1 MEYKFWMDFSW
12 HWPGAGRWGTIRE
25 GDSAGGPQFR
35 QIIKGPVLW
44 KTLGLPSDL
53 DLEGHLRAALRSDLK
68 YDLEWVYHGLRV
80 VVKESS
86 ESTRRASPQPCLVH
100 PRGSCGEPGGKA
112 SVIPGGNSGTTC
124 ARRPLRLSGACW
136 LRRPGKCLPG
146 SALSHC
152 YPRPKF
158 K

>member
-1 MEYKFWMDFSW
+1 MEHKFWMDFSW
-12 HWPGAGRWGTIRE
+12 RWPGAGRWGTVGE

-53 DLEGHLRAALRSDLK
+53 DLEGHLRAALGPDLK
-68 YDLEWVYHGLRV
+68 YDFEWVYHGLRV

-86 ESTRRASPQPCLVH
+86 ASTRRASPQLCLVH
-100 PRGSCGEPGGKA
+100 PRGSCGSQEVKPVLFPEGTREPH
-112 SVIPGGNSGTTC
+112 VPGDPSDWAGLTQ
-124 ARRPLRLSGACW
+124 AAWEAPAW
-136 LRRPGKCLPG
+136 P
-146 SALSHC
+146 ALSHR